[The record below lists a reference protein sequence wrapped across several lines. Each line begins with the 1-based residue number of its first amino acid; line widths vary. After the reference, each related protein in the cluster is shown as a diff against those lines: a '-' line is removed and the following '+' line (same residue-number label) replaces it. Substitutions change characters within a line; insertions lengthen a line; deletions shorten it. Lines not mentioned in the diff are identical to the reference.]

1 MTSTGTDIDSHR
13 GFPSELTDEIIDHA
27 LFTENT
33 RYGYPDPRVLGACS
47 LVCRSWLNRARYH
60 LFRRVW
66 LGSNF
71 LGRSRAFIV
80 ILSSPL
86 STIAPFVWHLS
97 LEGGGHEGVEGME
110 EWYEW
115 QTTTLRAVRAL
126 SHVKHLWITQIHFD
140 ELAEYGQPTR
150 CFFDSFPKLKEL
162 VFYRCH
168 FATFRDFTN
177 ALSCPFLTDISL
189 GGVRVYGIAN
199 LMDPPPSLP
208 RLKSLD
214 IAFPITDT
222 QIHMMMWFSSSKYL
236 STLET
241 LLLSDVRAPDSPYI
255 AAFVHTFLET
265 PRNTSRQLATGYNVL
280 SRYTFVC

>member
-1 MTSTGTDIDSHR
+1 MDIQIHT
-13 GFPSELTDEIIDHA
+13 F
-27 LFTENT
+27 
-33 RYGYPDPRVLGACS
+33 CS
-47 LVCRSWLNRARYH
+47 LVCRSWLNRARYQ

-86 STIAPFVWHLS
+86 STTALFVWHLS
-97 LEGGGHEGVEGME
+97 LEGGGHK
-110 EWYEW
+110 W
-115 QTTTLRAVRAL
+115 QTTALRAVRAL
-126 SHVKHLWITQIHFD
+126 SHVEHLWVTQIHFD
-140 ELAEYGQPTR
+140 KLAEYGQPTR

-162 VFYRCH
+162 MFYRCH
-168 FATFRDFTN
+168 FASFRDFTD
-177 ALSCPFLTDISL
+177 ALSCPFLMDISL

-214 IAFPITDT
+214 IAFSITDT

-255 AAFVHTFLET
+255 AAFVHTLGPSLKHLAIHLDNWPLDTTYSQGTHFSVDSDET
-265 PRNTSRQLATGYNVL
+265 NQCHPL
-280 SRYTFVC
+280 